1 MVVENVSVAAF
12 RTELTGVE
20 YGVVE
25 YSFRWYGFAAT
36 DDRLRAGDAT
46 LAEVTPEPDERRPSR
61 PLSGDGWNL
70 DDLWTDF
77 DDCLDGCERIDPC
90 EGSGF
95 RSVEITRPDHR
106 GQASGLEQRFASI
119 LDSDGNKTGE
129 ERVVYDDGP
138 PYAEITLKAETSK
151 IYDSLCNRFPDD
163 YDDYRWSYRGAGKSK
178 STYCTPNSWTTIGTG
193 DTQTVALSDC
203 RCAGTK
209 YEIRVRGIDSN
220 GNVASTDTIVFW
232 VNFVGC

>member
-12 RTELTGVE
+12 RTELTGGE

-95 RSVEITRPDHR
+95 RSVEITRPDIVGR
-106 GQASGLEQRFASI
+106 QAVSNNVSPRSWIATATRPARSAS
-119 LDSDGNKTGE
+119 
-129 ERVVYDDGP
+129 
-138 PYAEITLKAETSK
+138 
-151 IYDSLCNRFPDD
+151 
-163 YDDYRWSYRGAGKSK
+163 
-178 STYCTPNSWTTIGTG
+178 CTTT
-193 DTQTVALSDC
+193 VP
-203 RCAGTK
+203 RMRK
-209 YEIRVRGIDSN
+209 
-220 GNVASTDTIVFW
+220 
-232 VNFVGC
+232 